1 MPQRKIIQALAYLA
15 DRYIASKGAYQYMAL
30 SDADLKMF
38 SESDIEALDKVY
50 EAYGSMDGKELSDLS
65 HKFQRDMT
73 YVNCNSDK
81 AVPLYPIAF
90 KAATEG

>member
-1 MPQRKIIQALAYLA
+1 MVKDTRKIIQALAYLA
-15 DRYIASKGAYQYMAL
+15 GK
-30 SDADLKMF
+30 
-38 SESDIEALDKVY
+38 E
-50 EAYGSMDGKELSDLS
+50 DGKELSDLS

>member
-1 MPQRKIIQALAYLA
+1 MDPQKGEMTLVE
-15 DRYIASKGAYQYMAL
+15 IARAR
-30 SDADLKMF
+30 
-38 SESDIEALDKVY
+38 VY